1 MFTQSRAWFSVYN
14 FQYTV
19 IESGRGRRSDDTM
32 WLSRKMLETMNKNK
46 NEPLVHIER
55 WIYSCECALL
65 KGLGETAFLQ
75 QTWPDVN
82 C

>member
-1 MFTQSRAWFSVYN
+1 
-14 FQYTV
+14 
-19 IESGRGRRSDDTM
+19 
-32 WLSRKMLETMNKNK
+32 MLETMNKNK

-55 WIYSCECALL
+55 WIYICECALL